1 MLGLCDG
8 TRTLTE
14 VAEASGSPDDARA
27 LIEALAGERVV
38 VDKTESWRRFHELSS
53 AHWGLYRPLGDEEA
67 LELARQAWRPTGE
80 PLRRE
85 ALRPRE
91 AAVIRIAS
99 RRRSAYAGEQPREVS
114 YEELSTLLCAM
125 YGATGE
131 RRPVPSGGA
140 LYPLV
145 IHVVVRR
152 ALGPLEPGLWWY
164 DPSLGALDLL
174 DAGAVDLTELF
185 LPHASTNPA
194 LARGH
199 PIVFLSADMERPTRK
214 YAGRGYRLAL
224 MEVGAAMQNAYL
236 VAAELD
242 VPIRAVQG
250 FDEYGA
256 ADRLRLSDDS
266 VALLSLLLGS

>member
-1 MLGLCDG
+1 M
-8 TRTLTE
+8 
-14 VAEASGSPDDARA
+14 
-27 LIEALAGERVV
+27 
-38 VDKTESWRRFHELSS
+38 
-53 AHWGLYRPLGDEEA
+53 
-67 LELARQAWRPTGE
+67 LELTRQAWRPAGE

-85 ALRPRE
+85 SLRPRE
-91 AAVIRIAS
+91 AAITRIAS
-99 RRRSAYAGEQPREVS
+99 RRRSAFATEQPREVS

-164 DPSLGALDLL
+164 DPSLGALDLV
-174 DAGAVDLTELF
+174 DSDGADPAELF
-185 LPHASTNPA
+185 LPQASTDPV

-199 PIVFLSADMERPTRK
+199 PIVFLSADLERPTRK

-242 VPIRAVQG
+242 FPIRAVAG
-250 FDEYGA
+250 FEDVGA
-256 ADRLRLSDDS
+256 ADRLRLSDGS
-266 VALLSLLLGS
+266 VALLSLLVGS